1 MAEPGMARLGRNSV
15 DMMGELLESVSLWL
29 FTERLGWTAAKV
41 ATLNNEI
48 RAELQDTSLQLYVTM

>member
-1 MAEPGMARLGRNSV
+1 MTEPNMARLGRASV
-15 DMMGELLESVSLWL
+15 DMMGDLLESVSLWL

-48 RAELQDTSLQLYVTM
+48 RTELQDTSLQLYVTM